1 MTRVNRV
8 ASPRRQQGVALIVAL
23 LVLAIATGLAA
34 AVMVRNQNAL
44 DATAAFENGARADQL
59 ANSAFILA
67 KALLD
72 RDDRNSDGPADLW
85 AQPLANIPIDGATV
99 SLNISD
105 LQGRFNINNLLL
117 PDGKVNLLGKERF
130 ARLLNLLNL
139 SPDISNE
146 IIGWID
152 PSRSLALGFTSA
164 ASRSGKMPA
173 GQPMM
178 SVTELRSLAGVTPA
192 YYDKLA
198 PYVTALPIGTPV
210 NLNSA
215 SPLVMQAIGANA
227 ASLPVV
233 TPGKTPP
240 PNIGSVADFLARPG
254 FAGAVTQ
261 PDGLSVNSQFF
272 LCAVTVQFD
281 QVLRHRYAL
290 IYRPQS
296 GPSQVIALSN
306 ESCLTG
312 YSCL

>member
-1 MTRVNRV
+1 MTRVIRFV
-8 ASPRRQQGVALIVAL
+8 SPARQQGVALIVAL

-59 ANSAFILA
+59 ANSAFLLA

-99 SLNISD
+99 SLTISD

-130 ARLLNLLNL
+130 ARLLRLLNL

-152 PSRSLALGFTSA
+152 PSRSLSLGFNSA
-164 ASRSGKMPA
+164 ASRSGNMPA

-178 SVTELRSLAGVTPA
+178 SVTELRSLAGVCLLYTS
-192 YYDKLA
+192 D
-198 PYVTALPIGTPV
+198 
-210 NLNSA
+210 
-215 SPLVMQAIGANA
+215 A
-227 ASLPVV
+227 A
-233 TPGKTPP
+233 
-240 PNIGSVADFLARPG
+240 D
-254 FAGAVTQ
+254 
-261 PDGLSVNSQFF
+261 
-272 LCAVTVQFD
+272 
-281 QVLRHRYAL
+281 
-290 IYRPQS
+290 
-296 GPSQVIALSN
+296 
-306 ESCLTG
+306 E
-312 YSCL
+312 